1 MNGTFFIWKGA
12 FPEPKEFLEEI
23 NKKHQT
29 IKFDK
34 EYSKFK
40 IQFLNVFLYKDNT
53 KYLETT
59 ICRKPAVISY
69 RMKNKW
75 LKNESND

>member
-1 MNGTFFIWKGA
+1 MVHFFFWKGTSS
-12 FPEPKEFLEEI
+12 ELEFLEEI
-23 NKKHQT
+23 NKKHHT

-40 IQFLNVFLYKDNT
+40 TQFLDVILYKDNN

-59 ICRKPAVISY
+59 ISRKPTIISY
-69 RMKNKW
+69 RIKNKW

>member
-1 MNGTFFIWKGA
+1 MVHFFFWKGTSS
-12 FPEPKEFLEEI
+12 ELEFLKEI
-23 NKKHQT
+23 NKKHQI

-40 IQFLNVFLYKDNT
+40 IQFLDVFLYKDKN

-59 ICRKPAVISY
+59 ICRKPTVICY
-69 RMKNKW
+69 RMENKW

>member
-1 MNGTFFIWKGA
+1 MVHFFFWKGRSS
-12 FPEPKEFLEEI
+12 ELEFLKEI
-23 NKKHQT
+23 NKKHQI

-40 IQFLNVFLYKDNT
+40 IQFLDVFLYKDKN

-59 ICRKPAVISY
+59 ICRKPTVICY
-69 RMKNKW
+69 RMENKW

>member
-1 MNGTFFIWKGA
+1 MVHFFFWKGTSS
-12 FPEPKEFLEEI
+12 ELEFLKEI
-23 NKKHQT
+23 NKKHQI

-40 IQFLNVFLYKDNT
+40 IQFLDVFLYKGKN

-59 ICRKPAVISY
+59 ICRKPTVICY

>member
-1 MNGTFFIWKGA
+1 MVHFFFWKGTSS
-12 FPEPKEFLEEI
+12 ELEFLKEI
-23 NKKHQT
+23 NKKHQI

-40 IQFLNVFLYKDNT
+40 IQFLDVFLYKDKN

-59 ICRKPAVISY
+59 ICRKPTVICY

-75 LKNESND
+75 LKTESND